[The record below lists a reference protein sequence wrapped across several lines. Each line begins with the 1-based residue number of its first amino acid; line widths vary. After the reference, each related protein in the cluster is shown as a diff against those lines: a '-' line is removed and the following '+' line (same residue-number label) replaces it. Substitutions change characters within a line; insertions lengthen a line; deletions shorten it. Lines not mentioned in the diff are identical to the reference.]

1 MHYTPVWFS
10 HIVLFLMGIQVK
22 VHNISL
28 LDKNKQYILIGN
40 HMSYLDA
47 LISAVASKNYK
58 KYIGKA
64 EVLKYPVIGY
74 LLKKLYVP
82 VQRNQKQS
90 RKWSMEAMFKHLQ
103 DGASMVIFPEGTCNT
118 TTALLKDFKDGA
130 FSLSVQLKIPLAV
143 STIVGAAELMPRNFL
158 LIRPGVI
165 NVYWNTIL
173 NPDKYSLDNLA
184 QMKQDTKNEMIPILT
199 KAFPNGYHSNTN

>member
-1 MHYTPVWFS
+1 MHFTPVWFS

-22 VHNISL
+22 VHNKEL
-28 LDKNKQYILIGN
+28 LDKHKQYILIGN

-47 LISAVASKNYK
+47 LISAVASSNYK

-82 VQRNQKQS
+82 VQRNEKKS
-90 RKWSMEAMFKHLQ
+90 RKWSMEAMFKYLQ

-118 TTALLKDFKDGA
+118 TPSLLKEFKDGA
-130 FSLSVQLKIPLAV
+130 FSLSVQLNIPLAV
-143 STIVGAAELMPRNFL
+143 CTIVGATKLMPRKL
-158 LIRPGVI
+158 LSLRPGKI
-165 NVYWNTIL
+165 EVYWTKVLDPKNYT
-173 NPDKYSLDNLA
+173 LDNLEI
-184 QMKQDTKNEMIPILT
+184 MKLDSKKEMQPILE
-199 KAFPNGYHSNTN
+199 KAFPNGY